1 MVPYLV
7 TIIVLAGLIGKATP
21 PKADGVPF
29 EKE

>member
-7 TIIVLAGLIGKATP
+7 TIIVLAGLIGKAHP